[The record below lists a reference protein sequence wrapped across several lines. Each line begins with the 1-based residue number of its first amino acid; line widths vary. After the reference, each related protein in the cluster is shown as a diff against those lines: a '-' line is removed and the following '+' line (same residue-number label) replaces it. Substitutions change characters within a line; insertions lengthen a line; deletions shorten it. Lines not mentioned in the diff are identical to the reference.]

1 MTEQHKEITAQL
13 SFSAVERP
21 ELLSPIT
28 LAFVGDAV
36 FELLT
41 RQSLAAGG
49 TLPADTLHKES
60 VARVCASAQSAA
72 AERIEPLFTPE
83 EAEIFRRGRN
93 CTGVHVPKS
102 ASSRDYRR
110 ATALEALFGYLW
122 LTGQSERIT
131 QLFAAMGQ

>member
-1 MTEQHKEITAQL
+1 MTEQHKNITAQL
-13 SFSAVERP
+13 SFPAVERP

-41 RQSLAAGG
+41 RQILTSGG
-49 TLPADTLHKES
+49 TLPAETLHKEC
-60 VARVCASAQSAA
+60 VAKVCASAQSAA
-72 AERIEPLFTPE
+72 AEKIEPLFTEE

-122 LTGQSERIT
+122 LSGRSERVME
-131 QLFAAMGQ
+131 LFAAM